1 MEREEK
7 LDSFDVVASFKNG
20 RSRSGTVLERDW
32 AFYRRRTVVVLI
44 TLHGTTET

>member
-32 AFYRRRTVVVLI
+32 AYRGRAVVALI